1 MTKKIIINP
10 CPYCGGEAELMTKT
24 VNFCNDTVIN
34 FYMECPGC
42 KAATNKYN
50 TYFGYLQPNMTIRR
64 LTKKEAIQKT
74 INDWNNEIFSNQ
86 TRLLHMSDTE
96 RAIWHIEKL
105 LSMAW
110 YGAMIPVDSLEY
122 ITGWKLR
129 KIAEE
134 KELLKLNSDVSYD
147 LSSISRILFDD
158 FYVKD
163 IMSQYFKDCYQ
174 RT

>member
-1 MTKKIIINP
+1 
-10 CPYCGGEAELMTKT
+10 
-24 VNFCNDTVIN
+24 
-34 FYMECPGC
+34 
-42 KAATNKYN
+42 
-50 TYFGYLQPNMTIRR
+50 
-64 LTKKEAIQKT
+64 
-74 INDWNNEIFSNQ
+74 
-86 TRLLHMSDTE
+86 
-96 RAIWHIEKL
+96 
-105 LSMAW
+105 MAW